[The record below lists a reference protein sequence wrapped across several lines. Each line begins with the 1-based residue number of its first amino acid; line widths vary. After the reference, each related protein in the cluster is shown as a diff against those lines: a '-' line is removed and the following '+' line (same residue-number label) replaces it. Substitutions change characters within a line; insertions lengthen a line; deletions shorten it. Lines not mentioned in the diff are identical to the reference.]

1 LNSSPTN
8 GRLDI
13 DSDVGLDCDHG
24 CGGDG
29 LVDTRIPPVHRGGPS
44 VRDCLHVMH
53 RLRSN
58 VRRLLN
64 NRMADL
70 RVMARREQETTF
82 QAFNRGLVLDRAASS
97 STIRLNDRIHD
108 R

>member
-1 LNSSPTN
+1 
-8 GRLDI
+8 LDI
-13 DSDVGLDCDHG
+13 DSDVGLDSDHG

-29 LVDTRIPPVHRGGPS
+29 LVDTRIPPVHFGGPS
-44 VRDCLHVMH
+44 VLDCLHVVH

-64 NRMADL
+64 NRMADHRMVL
-70 RVMARREQETTF
+70 ARREQETTF
-82 QAFNRGLVLDRAASS
+82 QAFDRCLELDRAAGS